1 MEPTK
6 AELIAMAS
14 YAPPSSLD
22 LRVKAFEFL
31 RDCKPKQFKAMVK
44 DKSLKDVLDA
54 RVKAC
59 QEYAASLIAT
69 GVWEGEA
76 WNLAIRRELLESES
90 D

>member
-1 MEPTK
+1 MTPLKEAT
-6 AELIAMAS
+6 
-14 YAPPSSLD
+14 YTPPSPFD

-31 RDCKPKQFKAMVK
+31 RDCKLDALDAMTKDHTLKA
-44 DKSLKDVLDA
+44 VLDA

-69 GVWEGEA
+69 GVWAGEA